1 MQEPDE
7 LCVRNNFW
15 LGNYQVCQQPTKML
29 FPLRPSAALKGEGD
43 GSEIGECFGLVA
55 APMGGSGQR
64 SATGKESIAD
74 YSLKRSFFP
83 TKCNSVLVL
92 PFPPPS
98 PSLQRAITEGSGLSR
113 LSEALKIEAKEFV
126 YRSYV
131 ALGQYN
137 IVMDEISDDSST
149 PTSLQ
154 SVRLLARYLSQPA
167 DSAAVLAQLDA
178 LLTGPQTGNPS
189 TLQLI
194 AAIIY
199 LHEDNAKDAL
209 RCVHLGVTMEH
220 LALTTQIYL
229 KINRP
234 ELASKTTRIMQQADE
249 DATLTQLA
257 WTHLAAGARSREAHT
272 FLMR

>member
-1 MQEPDE
+1 
-7 LCVRNNFW
+7 
-15 LGNYQVCQQPTKML
+15 
-29 FPLRPSAALKGEGD
+29 
-43 GSEIGECFGLVA
+43 
-55 APMGGSGQR
+55 MGGSGQLGDGER
-64 SATGKESIAD
+64 VHRRLQPENAVFFLTNVHSSW
-74 YSLKRSFFP
+74 FFP
-83 TKCNSVLVL
+83 SH
-92 PFPPPS
+92 PPPL
-98 PSLQRAITEGSGLSR
+98 SLQRAITEGSGLSR

-126 YRSYV
+126 YRSFV
-131 ALGQYN
+131 AIGQYN

-220 LALTTQIYL
+220 LALATQIYL

-234 ELASKTTRIMQQADE
+234 ELASKTTRTMQQADE

-257 WTHLAAGARSREAHT
+257 VAWTHLAAGGAKLQEAAYIFDEVRRGRGAGPC
-272 FLMR
+272 FLVPQINLPTKIPCSLKTAYRQI